1 MNLHLYYQGPVYARI
16 DRGQLVAYMVT
27 GAVVT
32 GADYGTFTYL
42 FSVLSQSLLIATV
55 GAYIVGLIVSYLLSR
70 YWVFRKGADRQN
82 SATNLFRYVAFLLM
96 NLAITFLMLWAMERW
111 FGISPYIG
119 KFIVN
124 FFMFFWIY
132 LGNTYWVFAGE
143 KIGPIKL

>member
-1 MNLHLYYQGPVYARI
+1 MNLRLYYQGPSYSRI

-32 GADYGTFTYL
+32 LSDYGTFAL
-42 FSVLSQSLLIATV
+42 FFSVFNQGLFTATV
-55 GAYIVGLIVSYLLSR
+55 VAYVVGLIVSYILSR
-70 YWVFRKGADRQN
+70 YWVFRKGADRQS
-82 SATNLFRYVAFLLM
+82 SATNLWRYATFLIF
-96 NLAITFLMLWAMERW
+96 NLGITYLMLWAMERW
-111 FGISPYIG
+111 FGITPYIG